1 MNEKADDKFVLL
13 IIQGIVVCFLIYVF
27 ASPLIALLYSFS
39 FLLMPIFAII
49 ILRFLLNGMAK
60 THAKTLNKKE
70 NNNE

>member
-39 FLLMPIFAII
+39 FLLIPIFAIII

-60 THAKTLNKKE
+60 THAKTLNKKGE
-70 NNNE
+70 